1 MAVMLSES
9 LLSAMRSILANGFR
23 SVLTV
28 LSILIGVASV
38 ITIIA
43 LMEGFGGQLTEQFKG
58 LGSNAL
64 TISPHTPFKDAL
76 QGKKARLTEQDMA
89 IITQRV
95 DGISHITPL
104 FNIGA
109 QFNGNVVFEST
120 SATTLLFGTTMN
132 YQALYQNFAEQGRFI
147 SPIDD
152 QNRRRVCVLGPQLK
166 RNLELPDDPVGH
178 YLKVGEHWLKIIG
191 VMEERGELLG
201 FSQDDYLLIPYN
213 TALSMIGEAYDA
225 SIDSIV
231 LKVDD
236 LNQMDFVKNQI
247 RLQLRRFHQLSPEQ
261 DDDFKINT
269 AEQLMD
275 SVRNMTQMLT
285 MILGGIV
292 AVSLLVGGIGIMNIM
307 LVSVVERTREIG
319 ICKALGATR
328 ADILLQF
335 MLESLLLSLLG
346 GVLGIVAGIG
356 LAAMTVLAFP
366 VLGNIA
372 VPLWSVLLAVGFS
385 GCIGILF
392 GIIPASRAA
401 NLDPIDALRYE

>member
-1 MAVMLSES
+1 MSVVLRES
-9 LLSAMRSILANGFR
+9 LWSAIRSILANGFR
-23 SVLTV
+23 SALTV

-38 ITIIA
+38 ITVIA
-43 LMEGFGGQLTEQFKG
+43 LMEGFSGQLTEQFKG

-76 QGKKARLTEQDMA
+76 QGKKSRLTERDMA
-89 IITQRV
+89 LIAERV
-95 DGISHITPL
+95 DGISHVTPL

-109 QFNGNVVFEST
+109 QFNGNVVFENK

-132 YQALYQNFAEQGRFI
+132 YQALYQNFAVQGRFI
-147 SPIDD
+147 SPIDE
-152 QNRRRVCVLGPQLK
+152 QNRRRVCVLGPELK
-166 RNLELPDDPVGH
+166 KNLDLPEDPIGH
-178 YLKVGEHWLKIIG
+178 YLKVGDHWLRIIG

-201 FSQDDYLLIPYN
+201 FSQDDYLLIPYS
-213 TALSMIGEAYDA
+213 TSLSMIGEAYEA

-236 LNQMDFVKNQI
+236 LDQLDFVKDQI
-247 RLQLRRFHQLSPEQ
+247 RRQLRHFRQLSPDQ

-275 SVRNMTQMLT
+275 SVRNITQMLT
-285 MILGGIV
+285 TILGGIV

-328 ADILLQF
+328 TDILLQF

-346 GVLGIVAGIG
+346 GVLGIAVGVG

-366 VLGNIA
+366 VLGHIA

-401 NLDPIDALRYE
+401 NLDPIEALRFE

>member
-1 MAVMLSES
+1 MAVVLSES

>member
-1 MAVMLSES
+1 MAVALTES
-9 LLSAMRSILANGFR
+9 LLSAVRSIVANGFR
-23 SVLTV
+23 SALTV
-28 LSILIGVASV
+28 LSIMIGVASV

-58 LGSNAL
+58 LGTNAL
-64 TISPHTPFKDAL
+64 TVSPHTPFKDAL
-76 QGKKARLTEQDMA
+76 QGKKARLTERDMA
-89 IITQRV
+89 LIAERV

-109 QFNGNVVFEST
+109 QFNGTVVFDGK
-120 SATTLLFGTTMN
+120 SATSLLFGTTMN
-132 YQALYQNFAEQGRFI
+132 YQALYQNYAEQGRFI
-147 SPIDD
+147 SPIDE

-166 RNLELPDDPVGH
+166 KNLELPDDPIGQ

-201 FSQDDYLLIPYN
+201 FSQDDYLLIPYT
-213 TALSMIGEAYDA
+213 TALSMIGEAYEA

-231 LKVDD
+231 LKVND
-236 LNQMDFVKNQI
+236 LNQMDFVKDQI
-247 RLQLRRFHQLSPEQ
+247 RLQLRRFHQLSPDQ
-261 DDDFKINT
+261 ADDFKIST
-269 AEQLMD
+269 AEQLME

-307 LVSVVERTREIG
+307 LVTVVERTREIG

-346 GVLGIVAGIG
+346 GVLGIAVGAA

-366 VLGNIA
+366 VLGTMA
-372 VPLWSVLLAVGFS
+372 VPLWSVVLAVSFS
-385 GCIGILF
+385 GFIGIVF